1 MVEQVTTLGEDNG
14 EEVLLRVKSSSAAS
28 SLASAISHGVY
39 DGKRVTLRAI
49 GAGAVNQAVKAVAI
63 AGSFVAP
70 RGVSLT
76 MRPGFTTVIM
86 EDGEER
92 SAIVLYVIPSRG

>member
-1 MVEQVTTLGEDNG
+1 MAEPIRTLGENNK
-14 EEVLLRVKSSSAAS
+14 EEVLLKVKSSSPAS

-70 RGVSLT
+70 RGLSLT
-76 MRPGFTTVIM
+76 VRPGFTTVTLG
-86 EDGEER
+86 DGAYR
-92 SAIVLYVIPSRG
+92 SAIILYVIPSRG